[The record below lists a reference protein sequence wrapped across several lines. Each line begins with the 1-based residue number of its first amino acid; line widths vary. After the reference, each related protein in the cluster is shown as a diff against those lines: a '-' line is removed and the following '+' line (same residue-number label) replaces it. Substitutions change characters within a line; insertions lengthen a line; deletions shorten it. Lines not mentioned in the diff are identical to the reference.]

1 MSAANYGGFSVS
13 AYVGGQLAEHYGYVS
28 LQVFDAVMM
37 TAALLTLLWLMR
49 SSARVAHETDT
60 AASISDAV

>member
-1 MSAANYGGFSVS
+1 
-13 AYVGGQLAEHYGYVS
+13 VS

-49 SSARVAHETDT
+49 SSACVAHETDA
-60 AASISDAV
+60 AASISDAA